1 MRILQPVVWSKGT
14 FLSPQHMQT
23 QDRFTESVL
32 QFRLEALQF
41 RPWGF
46 SRLRI
51 NQDALAAGRLA
62 IHEAAGLFPD
72 GLPFDIPRSDPA
84 PPLKPLAG
92 YFDPDQKSLDIYLA
106 IPDFRA
112 SGVNLS
118 MRERGMDTRYV
129 AEVASFRDENSGASE
144 KPVQFAR
151 KNFRLLVE
159 GEPRGG
165 AVCMPVARVLRVSGD
180 SFELDPKFVPPLLD
194 FTASDFLVT
203 ISRRLVEILS
213 ARGGALAGMR
223 RQKNQSLAEF
233 TTADIANFWLL
244 YTINWH
250 FPRLR
255 HLFET
260 RHGHPEGL
268 FGVMLSLAS
277 TLATF
282 SLEVQPRDLPLYD
295 HENLGACFEELDRML
310 RNLLETVIPSNFVSL
325 PLKLIRPAIYAA
337 SVFEDHFLEN
347 TKMYLAIRAD
357 MDEAELIQK
366 VPQLVKVCSASH
378 IEHLILQALNGV
390 TLTHVMSPPTSI
402 PIKVDHQYFSLTQA
416 GVAWE
421 AIARARNVA
430 AYIPGDL
437 QNPQAELIIVLP
449 EGQSPHTEPRM

>member
-1 MRILQPVVWSKGT
+1 
-14 FLSPQHMQT
+14 
-23 QDRFTESVL
+23 
-32 QFRLEALQF
+32 
-41 RPWGF
+41 
-46 SRLRI
+46 
-51 NQDALAAGRLA
+51 LA

-72 GLPFDIPRSDPA
+72 GLPFDIPHSDPA
-84 PPLKPLAG
+84 PPVKPLAG
-92 YFDPDQKSLDIYLA
+92 YFDPDQKSLDVYLA
-106 IPDFRA
+106 IPDFRI

-118 MRERGMDTRYV
+118 VRERGMDTRYV

-144 KPVQFAR
+144 KPVQYAR

-165 AVCMPVARVLRVSGD
+165 AVCMPVARVLRISGD
-180 SFELDPKFVPPLLD
+180 TFELDPKFAPPLLD
-194 FTASDFLVT
+194 FTASDFLPT
-203 ISRRLVEILS
+203 IARRLVEILS

-250 FPRLR
+250 LPRLR
-255 HLFET
+255 HLFEI

-268 FGVMLSLAS
+268 FQVMLSLAS
-277 TLATF
+277 TLTTF
-282 SLEVQPRDLPLYD
+282 SMRVQPRDLPLYD
-295 HENLGACFEELDRML
+295 HENLGACFAELDEVL
-310 RNLLETVIPSNFVSL
+310 RDLLETVIPSNFVSL

-337 SVFEDHFLEN
+337 SVFEDRFLEN
-347 TKMYLAIRAD
+347 TRMYLAIRAD

-390 TLTHVMSPPTSI
+390 PLTHVMSPPTTI
-402 PIKVDHQYFSLTQA
+402 PIKVDHQYFSLSQA

-430 AYIPGDL
+430 AYVPSEF
-437 QNPQAELIIVLP
+437 QNVQAELIILLP
-449 EGQSPHTEPRM
+449 EGQSTLA